1 MFIIGLAGETKLR
14 FSFILSNGM
23 LWRFLLTSKQG
34 NNVMKDILPFK
45 PILMSSCAS
54 DRHKIG
60 TLTHLFSGW
69 MNLLESLAEFRAMFT
84 YVFWF
89 IRKDIHKGTVE
100 PWKKEGEEQGI
111 AWNFYALLV

>member
-1 MFIIGLAGETKLR
+1 MFIIGLAGETKFR

-23 LWRFLLTSKQG
+23 LWRFTSKQG

-54 DRHKIG
+54 YRHKTG
-60 TLTHLFSGW
+60 VPTHLFWGW
-69 MNLLESLAEFRAMFT
+69 MNLLESLAEFRAMLT

-89 IRKDIHKGTVE
+89 IRKDIHKDTVE

-111 AWNFYALLV
+111 AWNVYALLV